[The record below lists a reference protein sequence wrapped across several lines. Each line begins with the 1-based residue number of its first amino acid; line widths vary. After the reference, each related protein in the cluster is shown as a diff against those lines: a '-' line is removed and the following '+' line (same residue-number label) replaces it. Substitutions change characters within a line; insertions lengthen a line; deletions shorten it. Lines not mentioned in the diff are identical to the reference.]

1 MRRTRH
7 TADQLAASSAALQEL
22 AAEHAALQE
31 RARHEEHEGREVAAM
46 FRREMVAKG
55 EALAAA
61 RTEIAKGA
69 AVLAAQQD
77 AAALR
82 EAALHAAFDQE
93 RQALVVAAGALQ
105 VQLDTVAQWQQD
117 REDTMAAMARLRQE
131 NARIKED
138 AGEKVCTVSRKRLF
152 HVGLVMIDS
161 QVSVCLLPIM
171 LCADHSWTERDVC
184 HAGCAF
190 LPVLLRIALQLRAL
204 QRRLNELEHGEGGD
218 ADGEWRPGSGSSGE
232 EGIGDLCLEADLHR
246 LLAQNRRAANEM
258 RQYGQVRA
266 GGWRTTP
273 AVPAECAVRRCWSSY
288 LWHLKQQ
295 HPAPVSHGKR
305 QASYRFLLAAW
316 LTCSMASVLWLA
328 QEAEE
333 LQREMKALEEERAS
347 LLRNA
352 ALAGEMEAQYAK
364 RGTLQVGG
372 TVVVLLHGPEPGSW
386 TLHRLQLMRRHSDGC
401 MSLASQVV
409 HLNAQMY
416 CICNQC
422 MQGRSTRNHCHRA
435 MLPPGPRNPG
445 PKVEDYILGARPGLH
460 GGRI

>member
-31 RARHEEHEGREVAAM
+31 RARHDEHEGREVAAM

-69 AVLAAQQD
+69 AALAAQQN

-93 RQALVVAAGALQ
+93 QQALVVAAGALQ

-152 HVGLVMIDS
+152 HVALVMIDS

-171 LCADHSWTERDVC
+171 LCADHSWTARDVC
-184 HAGCAF
+184 HAGYAF

-218 ADGEWRPGSGSSGE
+218 ADGECRPGSSSSGE

-266 GGWRTTP
+266 RGV
-273 AVPAECAVRRCWSSY
+273 ADNSCCASRVC
-288 LWHLKQQ
+288 
-295 HPAPVSHGKR
+295 
-305 QASYRFLLAAW
+305 
-316 LTCSMASVLWLA
+316 C
-328 QEAEE
+328 
-333 LQREMKALEEERAS
+333 
-347 LLRNA
+347 
-352 ALAGEMEAQYAK
+352 
-364 RGTLQVGG
+364 
-372 TVVVLLHGPEPGSW
+372 
-386 TLHRLQLMRRHSDGC
+386 
-401 MSLASQVV
+401 
-409 HLNAQMY
+409 
-416 CICNQC
+416 
-422 MQGRSTRNHCHRA
+422 
-435 MLPPGPRNPG
+435 
-445 PKVEDYILGARPGLH
+445 
-460 GGRI
+460 